1 MTSLPEENVTFESVG
16 EQPDAFHCAV
26 RVAWLAWT
34 DRRRN
39 FGELLVL
46 SDVAGLLLGT
56 LAAVPGCVA
65 MLAHRCNMPT
75 SIVGYQFSPQ
85 TVRGSVAPRA
95 TVHRDFEHEPF
106 IFIWV

>member
-1 MTSLPEENVTFESVG
+1 VTSLPEENVTFESVG

-65 MLAHRCNMPT
+65 MLAHRRNIADNYRWLPIQSSNRSWFGCTASN
-75 SIVGYQFSPQ
+75 SPQ
-85 TVRGSVAPRA
+85 G
-95 TVHRDFEHEPF
+95 F
-106 IFIWV
+106 